1 MIINQVEDNIPPL
14 AFQSFMAK
22 EARESSVK
30 VKSQLINNQSM
41 MFNLGQQIR
50 DYAPKAVM
58 LIGRGSS
65 DHAGSF
71 AKYLIEIETQIP
83 TFAAAPSVSTI
94 YGRRLKL
101 EGMLV
106 IVISQSGKSPDIIE
120 QTRQAKEAGAF
131 CIALVNESDSPLK
144 EIVDYLIPLHAGEEK
159 SVAATK
165 SFILTLSAIMQ
176 LVSSWANSTELM
188 IATKQIPDAL
198 IMACEAKPQ
207 LTNELLDGVNNLAV
221 LGRGLGF
228 AISKEIALKIKEVC
242 AIHAESFSSAEFLH
256 GPVSLLQQSL
266 KLINIQVNDESKEF
280 HEKQI
285 QELIARGANIT
296 NLHQC
301 DDNLHPRVAPFAVLQ
316 RFYLD
321 IEKIAQE
328 KGLNPD
334 EPVGLKKVTKT
345 I

>member
-1 MIINQVEDNIPPL
+1 MLNNQIEESNLSIDSE
-14 AFQSFMAK
+14 SFMAK
-22 EARESSVK
+22 EARESSEK
-30 VKSQLINNQSM
+30 VKFQLVNNQSM
-41 MFNLGQQIR
+41 MVNLGQQIR

-83 TFAAAPSVSTI
+83 TFAAAPSVSTV

-101 EGMLV
+101 EGILV

-120 QTRQAKEAGAF
+120 QTKQAKEAGAL
-131 CIALVNESDSPLK
+131 CIALVNENDSPL
-144 EIVDYLIPLHAGEEK
+144 EEFVDYLIPLCAGEEK

-165 SFILTLSAIMQ
+165 SFILALSAVMH
-176 LVSSWANSTELM
+176 LAASWANSEELM
-188 IATKQIPDAL
+188 TATKQIPSAL
-198 IMACEAKPQ
+198 LIACNTKPQ
-207 LTNELLDGVNNLAV
+207 LTNELLVGVNNLVV

-266 KLINIQVNDESKEF
+266 KLINIKVNDESKDV
-280 HEKQI
+280 HDQQI
-285 QELIARGANIT
+285 RELLTRGADII
-296 NLHQC
+296 NLEQC
-301 DDNLHPRVAPFAVLQ
+301 DKDIHSRIAPFAVLQ

-321 IEKIAQE
+321 IEKIALA

>member
-1 MIINQVEDNIPPL
+1 MLNNQIDKSNRSINSE
-14 AFQSFMAK
+14 SFMAK
-22 EARESSVK
+22 EARESSEK
-30 VKSQLINNQSM
+30 VKSQLVNNQLIMVS
-41 MFNLGQQIR
+41 LGQQIR
-50 DYAPKAVM
+50 EYAPKAVM

-83 TFAAAPSVSTI
+83 AFAAAPSVSTI
-94 YGRRLKL
+94 YGCRLKL
-101 EGMLV
+101 EGFLV

-120 QTRQAKEAGAF
+120 QTKQAKEAGAF
-131 CIALVNESDSPLK
+131 CIALVNENDSPLK
-144 EIVDYLIPLHAGEEK
+144 DFVDYLIPLGAGEEK

-165 SFILTLSAIMQ
+165 SFILTLSAVMH
-176 LVSSWANSTELM
+176 LVANWANSAELM
-188 IATKQIPDAL
+188 IATKQIPSAL
-198 IMACEAKPQ
+198 LMACDAKPQ
-207 LTNELLDGVNNLAV
+207 LTNELLAGVNNLVV

-266 KLINIQVNDESKEF
+266 KLINININDESKEC
-280 HEKQI
+280 HGQQI
-285 QELIARGANIT
+285 QDLLTRGADII
-296 NLHQC
+296 NLDQS
-301 DDNLHPRVAPFAVLQ
+301 DNNLHPRVAPFVVLQ